1 MVQPDE
7 GHTTLREWSAQFL
20 RAKQAEKLS
29 RFSVT
34 FYRQQLGHFLT
45 YCDRQGVTLVEDITP
60 NCIREFMLDHEKSHN
75 PGGVHAAFRSMRAF
89 LLWWERE
96 TEPDAWEN
104 PIRKVKALKV
114 PEELLDPVPLP
125 DVESLARIC
134 PHDYHGIR
142 DKAIILTLLDT
153 GVRARELT
161 AINRADI
168 DLVAGEITTGKG
180 REENPA

>member
-1 MVQPDE
+1 
-7 GHTTLREWSAQFL
+7 
-20 RAKQAEKLS
+20 
-29 RFSVT
+29 
-34 FYRQQLGHFLT
+34 
-45 YCDRQGVTLVEDITP
+45 
-60 NCIREFMLDHEKSHN
+60 
-75 PGGVHAAFRSMRAF
+75 
-89 LLWWERE
+89 
-96 TEPDAWEN
+96 
-104 PIRKVKALKV
+104 
-114 PEELLDPVPLP
+114 VPLP